1 MRRVLGPHL
10 ENMTSEASLVPP
22 FFPSTRKSFAA
33 EVKNSWGLARS
44 ESVCGNTLSQRSTE
58 LQRGPEVDPEAMLLR
73 WLGPWGARVVHCT
86 PALLPVAEVMPAAQL
101 GPVLACNPKP
111 KTLNREARTFM
122 EVHSVLRKFRLYLCG
137 VDPRPTRG
145 TAATFIIVHYST
157 LWYVTDIKVV

>member
-1 MRRVLGPHL
+1 M
-10 ENMTSEASLVPP
+10 
-22 FFPSTRKSFAA
+22 
-33 EVKNSWGLARS
+33 
-44 ESVCGNTLSQRSTE
+44 
-58 LQRGPEVDPEAMLLR
+58 
-73 WLGPWGARVVHCT
+73 VHCT